1 MECKDLDIIPIRQ
14 WTGSGEYVV
23 MAGPCSAENREQI
36 LDTARQLA
44 RDGRVSIF
52 RAGVWKPR
60 TRPGTFEGMGDAA
73 LEWLAEVK
81 PLTGLLT
88 AVEVATPE
96 HVETTLKHGIDIVWI
111 GARTTVNPFM
121 VKEIAEALK
130 GTEIAVMV
138 KNPVNPDPQLWMGAI
153 ERVYQAG
160 IRKLAGIHRG
170 FYFFRKSPWRNAPM
184 WEIPIELK
192 RICPRIPI
200 ITDPSHISG
209 KAELIPGIAQ
219 KALDLEMD
227 GLMIEVH
234 PDPIHALTDS
244 AQQISPSTLTEVL
257 NGLKLRS
264 RLPSDF
270 DDTLERLRL
279 EIDKLDQELLEIL
292 ARRMNIIDEI
302 GLYKKEKSITILQ
315 LKRWRQMLSERL
327 ESGSRLGLDEEFLTQ
342 ILQLVHEESI
352 RRQQL
357 IMDNGHTNQAEG
369 M

>member
-1 MECKDLDIIPIRQ
+1 MECRDLEIVPLKH
-14 WTGSGEYVV
+14 WAGSGDMLV
-23 MAGPCSAENREQI
+23 MAGPCSAESREQI
-36 LDTARQLA
+36 LTTARMLA
-44 RDGRVSIF
+44 RDARVRIF

-60 TRPGTFEGMGDAA
+60 TRPGSFEGWGGEA
-73 LEWLAEVK
+73 LEWMAEAGAE
-81 PLTGLLT
+81 TGLLT
-88 AVEVATPE
+88 AVEVGTPR
-96 HVETTLKHGIDIVWI
+96 HVEEALKHGINVVWI

-121 VKEIAEALK
+121 VNELAAALR
-130 GTEIAVMV
+130 GSDLAVMV
-138 KNPVNPDPQLWMGAI
+138 KNPVNPDPQLWIGAI
-153 ERVYQAG
+153 ERIYQAG
-160 IRKLAGIHRG
+160 IQKLAAIHRG
-170 FYFFRKSPWRNAPM
+170 FYFFKKSPWRNAPM

-209 KAELIPGIAQ
+209 KAELIAGIAQ

-234 PDPIHALTDS
+234 PDPPRALTDS
-244 AQQISPSTLTEVL
+244 AQQISPDTLFEIL
-257 NGLKLRS
+257 DSLKLRN

-302 GLYKKEKSITILQ
+302 GLYKKNRGITILQ
-315 LKRWRQMLSERL
+315 LKRWRQMLAERID
-327 ESGSRLGLDEEFLTQ
+327 SGTRLGLDEEFLTQ

-352 RRQQL
+352 RRQQQ
-357 IMDNGHTNQAEG
+357 IMDNGNKNQPA
-369 M
+369 